1 MKKVW
6 CLILFISL
14 SVLSLFFIYA
24 CETTTD
30 PASRNDI
37 TIINSFNQEVTIT
50 LYESMFTFKVKPG
63 KSYTYYQGAGD
74 GPPPLDF
81 NGSDSVVVTFAD
93 GKKKTD
99 YNCNDVAVTSI
110 IQNCHADTISL
121 FNSFRY
127 LPQELS
133 KYNYMNYYTITLADY
148 NEAK

>member
-1 MKKVW
+1 MPMALRI
-6 CLILFISL
+6 CL

-24 CETTTD
+24 CETTID

-63 KSYTYYQGAGD
+63 KSYTYNQGLGD

-81 NGSDSVVVTFAD
+81 NGSDSIIVTFAD

-99 YNCNDVAVTSI
+99 YNCNDMAVTSI
-110 IQNCHADTISL
+110 IQNCRADTISL

-127 LPQELS
+127 ISQELS
-133 KYNYMNYYTITLADY
+133 KHNVMNYYTITQEDY